1 MSQRFSTA
9 LRTHLREQIEALH
22 SAEIVIGIPS
32 FQSGAAIIHVL
43 KTVAEGLGKYYPG
56 AKALILVSDGGSTDD
71 TRELAEQVEI
81 NSFSIEKLVT
91 IYRGIPGKGSGLRAI
106 FEAATFLRADAVAV
120 FDSDLVS
127 ITPEW
132 VRNLLTP
139 LGDGFDLVCPYYQ
152 RFKLDGTITN
162 TIAYNL
168 TRALYGQRVRQPIG
182 GDFGISRRLA
192 KHYLDQDV
200 WETDVAKFG
209 IDIYMTASAMVGGFA
224 ICQARLGAK
233 IHGHKDPAGDLGPM
247 FQQVVG
253 TIFTLMDLHQ
263 GYWQHIDGSREV
275 PLIGDEMLQ
284 DAPAFEID
292 RESLVDYFRMGYGN
306 FHGVWKN
313 ILEPEDYETYRR
325 LVAVDSADTLLLPL
339 ETWVRTVY
347 RYAAAFRVTP
357 RQRIKLLGTMI
368 PLYHARVAS
377 LINELADKGSGEAE
391 AFFEIQAKA
400 FEENKDYLRNIWDQ
414 GGGNV

>member
-9 LRTHLREQIEALH
+9 LRTPLREHIEALGH
-22 SAEIVIGIPS
+22 ADIVIGIPS
-32 FQSGAAIIHVL
+32 FQSGAAIVHVI

-56 AKALILVSDGGSTDD
+56 TKALIFVSDGGSTDD
-71 TRELAEQVEI
+71 TREFAEQLEI
-81 NSFSIEKLVT
+81 DSFSIEKMVS

-106 FEAATFLRADAVAV
+106 FEAATFLRAEALAV

-132 VRNLLTP
+132 VRNLLAP
-139 LGDGFDLVCPYYQ
+139 IAQGYDLVCPHYR

-182 GDFGISRRLA
+182 GDFGVSRRLA

-209 IDIYMTASAMVGGFA
+209 IDIYMTVSAMVGGFA

-233 IHGHKDPAGDLGPM
+233 IHGHKDPANDLGPM

-253 TIFTLMDLHQ
+253 TIFTLMEVHESF
-263 GYWQHIDGSREV
+263 WQRMDGSQEV
-275 PLIGDEMLQ
+275 TLTGEEVAQ
-284 DAPAFEID
+284 EAPAFAID
-292 RESLVDYFRMGYGN
+292 RSSLVEYFRMGYGN
-306 FHGVWKN
+306 FSGVWKQ
-313 ILEPEDYETYRR
+313 ILEPDDYETYRR
-325 LVAVDSADTLLLPL
+325 LVADDDASELLLPL
-339 ETWVRTVY
+339 EVWVRTVY

-357 RQRIKLLGTMI
+357 RQRIKLLSTMI

-377 LINELADKGSGEAE
+377 LSNELETLNSEEAE
-391 AFFEIQAKA
+391 RHFEAQALL
-400 FEENKDYLRNIWDQ
+400 FEEMKGYLRSIWAQ
-414 GGGNV
+414 GGSNV

>member
-9 LRTHLREQIEALH
+9 LRTPLREHIEALGH
-22 SAEIVIGIPS
+22 ADIVIGIPS
-32 FQSGAAIIHVL
+32 FQSGAAIVHVI

-56 AKALILVSDGGSTDD
+56 AKALIFVSDGGSTDD
-71 TRELAEQVEI
+71 TREFAEQLEI
-81 NSFSIEKLVT
+81 ESFSIEKMVS

-106 FEAATFLRADAVAV
+106 FEAATFLRAEALAV

-132 VRNLLTP
+132 VRNLLAP
-139 LGDGFDLVCPYYQ
+139 IAQGYDLVCPHSR

-182 GDFGISRRLA
+182 GDFGVSRRLA

-209 IDIYMTASAMVGGFA
+209 IDIYMTVSAMVGGFA

-233 IHGHKDPAGDLGPM
+233 IHGHKDPANDLGPM

-253 TIFTLMDLHQ
+253 TIFALMEVHESF
-263 GYWQHIDGSREV
+263 WQRMDGSQEV
-275 PLIGDEMLQ
+275 ALTGEEVAQ
-284 DAPAFEID
+284 EAPAFAID
-292 RESLVDYFRMGYGN
+292 RSSLVEYFRMGYGN
-306 FHGVWKN
+306 FSGVWKQ
-313 ILEPEDYETYRR
+313 ILEPDDYETYRR
-325 LVAVDSADTLLLPL
+325 LVADDDASELILPL
-339 ETWVRTVY
+339 EVWVRTVY

-357 RQRIKLLGTMI
+357 RQRIKLLSTMI

-377 LINELADKGSGEAE
+377 LINELENLNSEEAE
-391 AFFEIQAKA
+391 RHFEAQALL
-400 FEENKDYLRNIWDQ
+400 FEEMKDYLRSIWAQ
-414 GGGNV
+414 GGSNV